1 MFRPDSS
8 TESNNDQPSPVDRRM
23 NAQRYG
29 KDNNSST
36 SSADKRANR
45 NRKHQQQQ
53 QQINAKDSLER
64 RLCPGSNNR

>member
-23 NAQRYG
+23 NVQRYG
-29 KDNNSST
+29 KENGSASS
-36 SSADKRANR
+36 SGDKRTNR
-45 NRKHQQQQ
+45 NRKHQQ

>member
-8 TESNNDQPSPVDRRM
+8 TESNNDQSSPVDRRM
-23 NAQRYG
+23 NGQRYG
-29 KDNNSST
+29 KDNGSST

-53 QQINAKDSLER
+53 HINAKDSLDR

>member
-8 TESNNDQPSPVDRRM
+8 TESNNDQSSPIDRRM

-29 KDNNSST
+29 KDGVMG
-36 SSADKRANR
+36 DKRSAGGGAGHR
-45 NRKHQQQQ
+45 NRKHQQ
-53 QQINAKDSLER
+53 QQINAKDSLDR